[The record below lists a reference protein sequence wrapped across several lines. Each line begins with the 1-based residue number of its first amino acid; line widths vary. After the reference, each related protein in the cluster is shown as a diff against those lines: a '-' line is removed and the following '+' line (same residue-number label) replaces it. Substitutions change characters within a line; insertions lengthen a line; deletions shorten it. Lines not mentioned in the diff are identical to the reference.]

1 MFLVWKSTSVK
12 TWESLRLW
20 GSVPDQGIIFRDV
33 DSTRNL
39 GPTVKFNP
47 LTYSERNQGIY
58 PEYKE
63 YFTRHDYL
71 SLKHNSKGLRKAI
84 KKSLN

>member
-58 PEYKE
+58 PEYNQRIFYK
-63 YFTRHDYL
+63 TRL
-71 SLKHNSKGLRKAI
+71 FKPKTQF
-84 KKSLN
+84 